1 MSVKATPSKINL
13 IRFRRTLSFL
23 KRAHELLEEKR
34 EILLIEINRRI
45 HELIK
50 LKSEV
55 NNLLQSAINLLNRAT
70 IIIGSKEMDTIS
82 QSPRI
87 IYEIEISKRKL
98 MGVSVPSIFF
108 SREEKPVSYNIARP
122 TILIDLFIETMDKS
136 IPLLIKLAEL
146 ETIII
151 RLLEE
156 VKRTQQ
162 RINALE
168 QVLIPQYQ
176 RLIAFI
182 SSVLEETEREE
193 FVRVKKLKNIW
204 MRRARL

>member
-1 MSVKATPSKINL
+1 MNL
-13 IRFRRTLSFL
+13 IRFKRTLIFL

-34 EILLIEINRRI
+34 EILLVEINRRI

-55 NNLLQSAINLLNRAT
+55 NNLLQNAMNLLNRAT
-70 IIIGSKEMDTIS
+70 IIIGSREMDAIS

-87 IYEIEISKRKL
+87 VYEIEVSKRKL
-98 MGVSVPSIFF
+98 MGVSVPSISF
-108 SREEKPVSYNIARP
+108 SKEEKPVSYNISQP
-122 TILIDLFIETMDKS
+122 TILIDLFIEAMDKS
-136 IPLLIKLAEL
+136 MPLLVKLAEL

-156 VKRTQQ
+156 VKKTQQ

-168 QVLIPQYQ
+168 QVLIPHYQ
-176 RLIAFI
+176 HLIAFI